1 MGGLYP
7 LTVALATFSSQRGA
21 KSKHNFLLAVVLYE
35 SSGERTLPSKQVGSG
50 VERNLIGRTDGLMPS
65 GIPRGPSATL
75 PEECSFI
82 D

>member
-35 SSGERTLPSKQVGSG
+35 SSRRKDIAVKTSW
-50 VERNLIGRTDGLMPS
+50 
-65 GIPRGPSATL
+65 
-75 PEECSFI
+75 
-82 D
+82 